1 MRKLKKILAILTCAL
16 MGFTLAACSSKNKIN
31 EDALDAY
38 AKAATNITKMKS
50 AAYDMKLLVDADDM
64 DMHAKVTMDGTYNA
78 EKKLQLALHMD
89 AAVNG
94 IGLDDL
100 ASFYMK
106 DDVVYANIMEMEKEY
121 NELDDQLLNKLKLDK
136 ETGDPKKNVEKSFEE
151 MTMEEKDGR
160 KVITAVMNK
169 DGLSAAK
176 DYANKSIDDDIFKLG
191 NGIKVT
197 GIREGSYIFTVN
209 NQNQFERIEMKVAAS
224 YELDD
229 EDEKKKAVDMTIS
242 LVVNLND
249 INQVN
254 KIDFPSFKD
263 YKKADSRKSEA
274 NDLLNELSNENA
286 L

>member
-100 ASFYMK
+100 ASFY
-106 DDVVYANIMEMEKEY
+106 
-121 NELDDQLLNKLKLDK
+121 
-136 ETGDPKKNVEKSFEE
+136 
-151 MTMEEKDGR
+151 
-160 KVITAVMNK
+160 
-169 DGLSAAK
+169 LSL
-176 DYANKSIDDDIFKLG
+176 IHI
-191 NGIKVT
+191 
-197 GIREGSYIFTVN
+197 
-209 NQNQFERIEMKVAAS
+209 
-224 YELDD
+224 
-229 EDEKKKAVDMTIS
+229 
-242 LVVNLND
+242 
-249 INQVN
+249 
-254 KIDFPSFKD
+254 
-263 YKKADSRKSEA
+263 
-274 NDLLNELSNENA
+274 
-286 L
+286 

>member
-1 MRKLKKILAILTCAL
+1 M
-16 MGFTLAACSSKNKIN
+16 
-31 EDALDAY
+31 
-38 AKAATNITKMKS
+38 
-50 AAYDMKLLVDADDM
+50 
-64 DMHAKVTMDGTYNA
+64 
-78 EKKLQLALHMD
+78 
-89 AAVNG
+89 
-94 IGLDDL
+94 
-100 ASFYMK
+100 
-106 DDVVYANIMEMEKEY
+106 
-121 NELDDQLLNKLKLDK
+121 
-136 ETGDPKKNVEKSFEE
+136 
-151 MTMEEKDGR
+151 
-160 KVITAVMNK
+160 
-169 DGLSAAK
+169 SAAK
-176 DYANKSIDDDIFKLG
+176 DYANKSIDDDTFKLG

>member
-1 MRKLKKILAILTCAL
+1 
-16 MGFTLAACSSKNKIN
+16 
-31 EDALDAY
+31 
-38 AKAATNITKMKS
+38 
-50 AAYDMKLLVDADDM
+50 
-64 DMHAKVTMDGTYNA
+64 
-78 EKKLQLALHMD
+78 
-89 AAVNG
+89 
-94 IGLDDL
+94 
-100 ASFYMK
+100 
-106 DDVVYANIMEMEKEY
+106 MEMEKEY
-121 NELDDQLLNKLKLDK
+121 KELDDQLLNRLQLDK

-160 KVITAVMNK
+160 MVITAVMNK

-176 DYANKSIDDDIFKLG
+176 DYANKSIDDDTFKLG

-209 NQNQFERIEMKVAAS
+209 KQNQFERIEMKVAAS

>member
-1 MRKLKKILAILTCAL
+1 MKKILAILTCAL

-50 AAYDMKLLVDADDM
+50 AAYDMKLLIDADDM
-64 DMHAKVTMDGTYNA
+64 DMHAKVTMDGKYNA

-106 DDVVYANIMEMEKEY
+106 DDVMYANIMEMEKEY
-121 NELDDQLLNKLKLDK
+121 KELDDQLLNKLKLDK

-151 MTMEEKDGR
+151 MTMEEKDG
-160 KVITAVMNK
+160 KKIITAVMNK

-176 DYANKSIDDDIFKLG
+176 DYANKSIDDDTFKLG

-197 GIREGSYIFTVN
+197 GIRKGSYIFTVN
-209 NQNQFERIEMKVAAS
+209 KQNQFERIEMKVAAS

-263 YKKADSRKSEA
+263 YKKADSKKSEA

>member
-1 MRKLKKILAILTCAL
+1 MKKILAILTCAL
-16 MGFTLAACSSKNKIN
+16 MVFTLAACSSKNKIN

-106 DDVVYANIMEMEKEY
+106 DDVMYANIMEMEKEY
-121 NELDDQLLNKLKLDK
+121 KELDDQLLNKLKLDK

-176 DYANKSIDDDIFKLG
+176 DYANKSIDDDTFKLG
-191 NGIKVT
+191 NGIKVA

-209 NQNQFERIEMKVAAS
+209 KQNQFERIEMKVAAS

-263 YKKADSRKSEA
+263 YKKADSMKSEA

>member
-176 DYANKSIDDDIFKLG
+176 DYANKSIDDDTFKLG
-191 NGIKVT
+191 NGIKVA

>member
-1 MRKLKKILAILTCAL
+1 MKKILAILTCAL
-16 MGFTLAACSSKNKIN
+16 MVFTLAACSSKNKIN

-106 DDVVYANIMEMEKEY
+106 DDVMYANIMEMEKEY
-121 NELDDQLLNKLKLDK
+121 KELDDQLLNKLKLDK

-176 DYANKSIDDDIFKLG
+176 DYANKSIDDDTFKLG
-191 NGIKVT
+191 NGIKVA

-209 NQNQFERIEMKVAAS
+209 KQNQFERIEMKVAAS

>member
-1 MRKLKKILAILTCAL
+1 MKKILAILTCAL

-176 DYANKSIDDDIFKLG
+176 DYANKSIDDDTFKLG

-263 YKKADSRKSEA
+263 YKKADSR
-274 NDLLNELSNENA
+274 
-286 L
+286 

>member
-1 MRKLKKILAILTCAL
+1 MKKILAILTCAL

-176 DYANKSIDDDIFKLG
+176 DYANKSIDDDTFKLG
-191 NGIKVT
+191 NGIIVT

-274 NDLLNELSNENA
+274 NDLLNELSNENG
-286 L
+286 

>member
-1 MRKLKKILAILTCAL
+1 MKKILAILTCAL

-176 DYANKSIDDDIFKLG
+176 DYANKSIDDDTFKLG

-197 GIREGSYIFTVN
+197 SIREGSYIFTVN

>member
-1 MRKLKKILAILTCAL
+1 

-106 DDVVYANIMEMEKEY
+106 DDVMYANIMEMEKEY
-121 NELDDQLLNKLKLDK
+121 KELDDQLLNKLKLDK

-160 KVITAVMNK
+160 MVITAVMNK

-176 DYANKSIDDDIFKLG
+176 DYANKSIDDDTFKLG

-209 NQNQFERIEMKVAAS
+209 KQNQFERIEMKVAAS

>member
-78 EKKLQLALHMD
+78 EKKLKLALHMD

-106 DDVVYANIMEMEKEY
+106 DVFPANFASPASVRWPASSISVLKGAISM
-121 NELDDQLLNKLKLDK
+121 LAALVLPLCDACRLLLMVSSSSSMAMMV
-136 ETGDPKKNVEKSFEE
+136 PVFSFILI
-151 MTMEEKDGR
+151 
-160 KVITAVMNK
+160 V
-169 DGLSAAK
+169 
-176 DYANKSIDDDIFKLG
+176 F
-191 NGIKVT
+191 
-197 GIREGSYIFTVN
+197 
-209 NQNQFERIEMKVAAS
+209 
-224 YELDD
+224 
-229 EDEKKKAVDMTIS
+229 
-242 LVVNLND
+242 
-249 INQVN
+249 
-254 KIDFPSFKD
+254 
-263 YKKADSRKSEA
+263 
-274 NDLLNELSNENA
+274 
-286 L
+286 